1 MQTELESKENLARLV
16 ENQMDLIEQKVAG
29 VVSAL
34 TRLKSEKREILE
46 ERDALADK
54 IRSLEE
60 RLSDVESGE
69 TDHKVN
75 ALKEENELLHLE
87 RESIARRIGELLDK
101 LDLLST

>member
-16 ENQMDLIEQKVAG
+16 ESQMDLIEQKVAG

-34 TRLKSEKREILE
+34 SRLKGEKQELLD

-54 IRSLEE
+54 IWSLEE

-69 TDHKVN
+69 TEHKVN